1 MKLAKGELVK
11 SRLEKT
17 GSEFQRIRFGIT
29 AKILVSFLAVSIISV
44 GVISIFALRNMSMVG
59 NTARQNSINL
69 GESAVAENIAAL
81 QDAGRRIIRLQARV
95 VAAEVKNFIDRNPD
109 MDVYELVENEDLKK
123 VAVQPVGNTG
133 HTMVFASNGVIYFQQ
148 DPDMVGATI
157 DQLAQGVP
165 QLLNIF
171 NSSVNGEAAGYYDWE
186 DENGNIRPQYMYIY
200 PVGGTN
206 LLVAANT
213 YIDEFSRP
221 AEETESSITA
231 AVLNT
236 TRYIDNQMTIAQ
248 WTFIIVIACMIAII
262 ITLATFMARTITEP
276 IMALTRGSEVIA
288 RGDLDHRIELNTTDE
303 IGKLA
308 EQFNVMT
315 FALKES
321 RANLEQK
328 VEDRTKQERQRAEQ
342 LRTINEISQ
351 KISSII
357 KLEDLLPY
365 VANLLR
371 QTFYYHNVNIF
382 LFEPNSGK
390 LVLKAIC
397 LSGYQGLIPLDV
409 PLEMGEEGIVA
420 WVAQTG
426 EPLLANDVAKEP
438 RYSYIEELNETKS
451 ELAVSIKIGDRI
463 MGVLD
468 IESENLDAFSDA
480 DLFTAQTLADQLGI
494 AIENARLYKETGQ
507 MAVME
512 ERNRMAREIHDTL
525 AQGFTGIILQ
535 LEAAEQALSN
545 NNDVLQHLNKARS
558 LARGS
563 LNEARRSVWDLRP
576 KALEQLS
583 LTEALRQEA
592 GSFTTSTNIKTR
604 VDISEK
610 TKSLPPEVETAIL
623 RVCQEALN
631 NIRKH
636 AKATE
641 VRLALAFNESDVTL
655 TVRDNGVGLKTG
667 RVKGDKGDHKGFGL
681 ISMQERARNV
691 GGKFEVQSEKGKGT
705 LIQVTIPTM

>member
-1 MKLAKGELVK
+1 MKGKP
-11 SRLEKT
+11 EKI
-17 GSEFQRIRFGIT
+17 GSEFQRIRCGIT

-81 QDAGRRIIRLQARV
+81 QDAGRRIIKLQARV
-95 VAAEVKNFIDRNPD
+95 VSAEVENFIDDNPD
-109 MDVYELVENEDLKK
+109 MDVYELVENKALKAI
-123 VAVQPVGNTG
+123 AVQSVGSSG
-133 HTMVFASNGVIYFQQ
+133 YTMVFANNGVIYFHN
-148 DPDMVGATI
+148 DSDMVGSTLE
-157 DQLAQGVP
+157 QLAEGVP
-165 QLLNIF
+165 QLQNIF
-171 NSSVNGEAAGYYDWE
+171 NSSVNGEAAGYFDWE

-200 PVGGTN
+200 PIEGTN
-206 LLVAANT
+206 LLVSAST
-213 YIDEFSRP
+213 FIDEFSRP

-231 AVLNT
+231 AVLST

-248 WTFIIVIACMIAII
+248 WTFIIVIACMVAII

-276 IMALTRGSEVIA
+276 IVALTRGSEVIA
-288 RGDLDHRIELNTTDE
+288 RGDLDHTIEVNTTDE

-308 EQFNVMT
+308 EQFNIMT
-315 FALKES
+315 TALKES

-371 QTFYYHNVNIF
+371 QTFNYHNVNIF

-409 PLEMGEEGIVA
+409 PLEMGEEGVVA
-420 WVAQTG
+420 WVAKTG
-426 EPLLANDVAKEP
+426 EPLLANDVAQEP

-451 ELAVSIKIGDRI
+451 ELAVPIKIGDRI

-507 MAVME
+507 IAVME

-583 LTEALRQEA
+583 LLEALRQEA
-592 GSFTTSTNIKTR
+592 GSFASSTNIKTR
-604 VDISEK
+604 IDISEN
-610 TKSLPPEVETAIL
+610 TRTLPPEVETTLL

-641 VRLALAFNESDVTL
+641 VRIAIAFDDS
-655 TVRDNGVGLKTG
+655 GVSHGEG
-667 RVKGDKGDHKGFGL
+667 
-681 ISMQERARNV
+681 
-691 GGKFEVQSEKGKGT
+691 
-705 LIQVTIPTM
+705 

>member
-1 MKLAKGELVK
+1 MKERPDRPG
-11 SRLEKT
+11 RD
-17 GSEFQRIRFGIT
+17 FQKIRFGIT

-59 NTARQNSINL
+59 NTARQNSITL

-81 QDAGRRIIRLQARV
+81 QDAGRRIIKLQARV
-95 VAAEVKNFIDRNPD
+95 VAAEVKNFIDNHSD

-123 VAVQPVGNTG
+123 IAVQPVGNTG
-133 HTMVFASNGVIYFQQ
+133 YTMVFASNGVIYFHQ
-148 DPDMVGATI
+148 DPDMVGATLE
-157 DQLAQGVP
+157 QLAEGVP
-165 QLLNIF
+165 QLQNIF
-171 NSSVNGEAAGYYDWE
+171 NSSVNGESAGYYDWE
-186 DENGNIRPQYMYIY
+186 DDNGNIRPQYMYIY
-200 PVGGTN
+200 PITGTN
-206 LLVAANT
+206 LLVSAST

-276 IMALTRGSEVIA
+276 IVALTRGSEVIA
-288 RGDLDHRIELNTTDE
+288 RGDLDHRIEVNTADE

-308 EQFNVMT
+308 QQFNVMT
-315 FALKES
+315 SALKES

-371 QTFYYHNVNIF
+371 QTFNYHNVNVF

-409 PLEMGEEGIVA
+409 PLEMGEEGVVA
-420 WVAQTG
+420 WVAKTG
-426 EPLLANDVAKEP
+426 EPLLANDVAHEP
-438 RYSYIEELNETKS
+438 HYSYIEELNETKS
-451 ELAVSIKIGDRI
+451 ELAVPIKIGERI

-507 MAVME
+507 IAVME

-535 LEAAEQALSN
+535 LEAAEQALGAS
-545 NNDVLQHLNKARS
+545 NDVLQHLNKARS

-583 LTEALRQEA
+583 LSEALRQEA
-592 GSFTTSTNIKTR
+592 GSFASSTNIKTR
-604 VDISEK
+604 IDISEK
-610 TKSLPPEVETAIL
+610 TRTLPPEVETTIL
-623 RVCQEALN
+623 RICQEALN

-636 AKATE
+636 ARATE
-641 VRLALAFNESDVTL
+641 VRIALAFKEADVTL
-655 TVRDNGVGLKTG
+655 KVRDNGVGLKTG
-667 RVKGDKGDHKGFGL
+667 ASKGAKGEHKGFGL

>member
-1 MKLAKGELVK
+1 VKGK
-11 SRLEKT
+11 PEKI
-17 GSEFQRIRFGIT
+17 GSEFQRIRCGIT

-81 QDAGRRIIRLQARV
+81 QDAGRRIIKLQARV
-95 VAAEVKNFIDRNPD
+95 VSAEVENFIDDNPD
-109 MDVYELVENEDLKK
+109 MDVYELVENKALKAI
-123 VAVQPVGNTG
+123 AVQSVGSSG
-133 HTMVFASNGVIYFQQ
+133 YTMVFANNGVIYFHN
-148 DPDMVGATI
+148 DSDMVGSTLE
-157 DQLAQGVP
+157 QLAEGVP
-165 QLLNIF
+165 QLQNIF
-171 NSSVNGEAAGYYDWE
+171 NSSVNGEAAGYFDWE

-200 PVGGTN
+200 PIEGTN
-206 LLVAANT
+206 LLVSAST
-213 YIDEFSRP
+213 FIDEFSRP

-231 AVLNT
+231 AVLST

-248 WTFIIVIACMIAII
+248 WTFIIVIACMVAII

-276 IMALTRGSEVIA
+276 IVALTRGSEVIA
-288 RGDLDHRIELNTTDE
+288 RGDLDHTIEVNTTDE

-308 EQFNVMT
+308 EQFNIMT
-315 FALKES
+315 TALKES

-371 QTFYYHNVNIF
+371 QTFNYHNVNIF

-409 PLEMGEEGIVA
+409 PLEMGEEGVVA
-420 WVAQTG
+420 WVAKTG
-426 EPLLANDVAKEP
+426 EPLLANDVAQEP

-451 ELAVSIKIGDRI
+451 ELAVPIKIGDRI

-507 MAVME
+507 IAVME

-583 LTEALRQEA
+583 LLEALRQEA
-592 GSFTTSTNIKTR
+592 GSFASSTNIKTR
-604 VDISEK
+604 IDISEN
-610 TKSLPPEVETAIL
+610 TRTLPPEVETTLL

-641 VRLALAFNESDVTL
+641 VRIAIAFDDS
-655 TVRDNGVGLKTG
+655 GVSHGEG
-667 RVKGDKGDHKGFGL
+667 
-681 ISMQERARNV
+681 
-691 GGKFEVQSEKGKGT
+691 
-705 LIQVTIPTM
+705 

>member
-1 MKLAKGELVK
+1 MKGKP
-11 SRLEKT
+11 EKI

-81 QDAGRRIIRLQARV
+81 QDAGRRIIKLQARV
-95 VAAEVKNFIDRNPD
+95 VSAEVENFIDDNPD
-109 MDVYELVENEDLKK
+109 MDVYELVENKALKAI
-123 VAVQPVGNTG
+123 AVQSVGSSG
-133 HTMVFASNGVIYFQQ
+133 YTMVFANNGVIYFHN
-148 DPDMVGATI
+148 DSDMVGSTLE
-157 DQLAQGVP
+157 QLAEGVP
-165 QLLNIF
+165 QLQNIF
-171 NSSVNGEAAGYYDWE
+171 NSSVNGEAAGYFDWE

-200 PVGGTN
+200 PIEGTN
-206 LLVAANT
+206 LLVSAST
-213 YIDEFSRP
+213 FIDEFSRP

-231 AVLNT
+231 AVLST

-248 WTFIIVIACMIAII
+248 WTFIIVIACMVAII

-276 IMALTRGSEVIA
+276 IVALTRGSEVIA
-288 RGDLDHRIELNTTDE
+288 RGDLDHTIEVNTTDE

-308 EQFNVMT
+308 EQFNIMT
-315 FALKES
+315 TALKES

-371 QTFYYHNVNIF
+371 QTFNYHNVNIF

-409 PLEMGEEGIVA
+409 PLEMGEEGVVA
-420 WVAQTG
+420 WVAKTG
-426 EPLLANDVAKEP
+426 EPLLANDVAQEP

-451 ELAVSIKIGDRI
+451 ELAVPIKIGDRI

-507 MAVME
+507 IAVME

-583 LTEALRQEA
+583 LLEALRQEA
-592 GSFTTSTNIKTR
+592 GSFASSTNIKTR
-604 VDISEK
+604 IDISEN
-610 TKSLPPEVETAIL
+610 TRTLPPEVETTLL

-641 VRLALAFNESDVTL
+641 VRIAIAFDDSGVSL
-655 TVRDNGVGLKTG
+655 TVRDNGQGLKTG
-667 RVKGDKGDHKGFGL
+667 TIKGEKGEHKGFGL

-691 GGKFEVQSEKGKGT
+691 GGKFEIQSEKGKGT
-705 LIQVTIPTM
+705 MVKVAIPTM

>member
-1 MKLAKGELVK
+1 MK